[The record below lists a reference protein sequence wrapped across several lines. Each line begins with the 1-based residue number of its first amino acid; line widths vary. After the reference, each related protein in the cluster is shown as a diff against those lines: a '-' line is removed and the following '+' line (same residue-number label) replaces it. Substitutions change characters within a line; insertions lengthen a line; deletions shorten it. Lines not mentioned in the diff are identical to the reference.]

1 MARTP
6 KPCARPSGRFV
17 LRIEPGLHAALREAA
32 AASNVSLNEYCE
44 RKLALPIGSS
54 SGLSPAHALVE
65 RAASWLGDELV
76 GVVAFGSWARGE
88 AGPASDVDVLVVVDA
103 KRRVTRA
110 LYREWDEAPLSWH
123 EHPVEPHFVHLPG
136 SANVGT
142 LWAEAAIDGI
152 VLFERALE
160 VSRALANIRRQ
171 VALGKL
177 VRKLLH
183 GQPYWSEVA

>member
-1 MARTP
+1 MVRSGKHP
-6 KPCARPSGRFV
+6 SRPSGRFV
-17 LRIEPGLHAALREAA
+17 LRIEPGLHATLRAA
-32 AASNVSLNEYCE
+32 AAALNVSLNEYCE

-54 SGLSPAHALVE
+54 SALSPAHALVE
-65 RAASWLGDELV
+65 RAAAWLGGDLI

-88 AGPASDVDVLVVVDA
+88 AGPSSDVDALIVVDA
-103 KRRVTRA
+103 PRRVTRS

-123 EHPVEPHFVHLPG
+123 EHPVEPHFVHLPDP
-136 SANVGT
+136 ANVGT

-152 VLFERALE
+152 VLFERTLE
-160 VSRALANIRRQ
+160 VSRALADIRRQ
-171 VALGKL
+171 IVAGKL